1 MRIPHHLIRSASGRW
16 SFRQRVPL
24 DLQARLG
31 RRVIKRTLRTTE
43 LRQAQIQAIRLAS
56 SYAQVF
62 NAVRGLSMDR
72 MTTEDVDALVERLTR
87 AESQKDLT
95 LHRTQAPDGTVSER
109 WQIDDEK
116 DVQLYRKAQGW
127 VASSEVASIGM
138 LPPDLIE
145 QRQSASATV
154 AEVVTMEKARDGWL
168 ATLKAT
174 TLPKTYTIKKT
185 AIDFLVKFL
194 GPKTKLH
201 TIKRPDMARW
211 YQHMRDGG
219 SSTPTL
225 VNKQSYIGGKGGF
238 FDWAMNSG
246 F

>member
-1 MRIPHHLIRSASGRW
+1 MRIPHHLIRSSSGRW

-72 MTTEDVDALVERLTR
+72 MSTKDVDALVERLTR
-87 AESQKDLT
+87 DESRKDLT
-95 LHRTQAPDGTVSER
+95 LHRTQAPDGTVTEQ
-109 WQIDDEK
+109 WQIDNEN
-116 DVQLYRKAQGW
+116 DVRLYRKAQGW
-127 VASSEVASIGM
+127 TASSEVASIGM
-138 LPPDLIE
+138 LPPELIE
-145 QRQSASATV
+145 QRKPAVASV
-154 AEVVTMEKARDGWL
+154 DEIITMEKARDGWL

-194 GPKTKLH
+194 GPMSWSSFSGH
-201 TIKRPDMARW
+201 
-211 YQHMRDGG
+211 RDR
-219 SSTPTL
+219 
-225 VNKQSYIGGKGGF
+225 GF
-238 FDWAMNSG
+238 QVVALS
-246 F
+246 